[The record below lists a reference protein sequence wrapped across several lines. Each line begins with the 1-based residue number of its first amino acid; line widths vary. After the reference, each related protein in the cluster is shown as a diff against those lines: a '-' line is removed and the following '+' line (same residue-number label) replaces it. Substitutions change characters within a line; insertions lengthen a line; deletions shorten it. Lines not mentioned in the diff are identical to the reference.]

1 MEKMIQALFNS
12 EVEAFK
18 GLQALQELHQT
29 KDVSVGET
37 YVLTR
42 DGDGKV
48 NIRSAKNESEG
59 AGVIGG
65 GLIGGLVGLL
75 AGPLGFIVGL
85 AGGMIAGSAGE
96 TLKAE
101 GVSDYLDQVSANIP
115 NGKSVLIAHVW
126 ENWETPVDTAL
137 LPLSTD
143 LKRFSLEE
151 KVFVPAK
158 TELDKL
164 NADIKVAEIS
174 VAGAMPS
181 EKQDWVVTLADLNAK
196 REVLEHKLKIH
207 TDHQEQ
213 QYQIWVDEHPSAE
226 ETHDAERRR
235 YLESRINEQKAR
247 LDQLKKNR

>member
-18 GLQALQELHQT
+18 GLQALQELQRT
-29 KDVSVGET
+29 KEISVGET

-42 DGDGKV
+42 DTDGKV

-59 AGVIGG
+59 TGIIGG

-126 ENWETPVDTAL
+126 ENWETPLNTML

-143 LKRFSLEE
+143 LRRFSLEE
-151 KVFVPAK
+151 QVFVPAR

-164 NADIKVAEIS
+164 NADIKQAES
-174 VAGAMPS
+174 KLVTVS
-181 EKQDWVVTLADLNAK
+181 DEEKREWIDTLADLNVK
-196 REVLEHKLKIH
+196 RAALENKLKIH
-207 TDHQEQ
+207 TDQRQQ
-213 QYQIWVDEHPSAE
+213 QYQTWIDEHPDAHE
-226 ETHDAERRR
+226 AHDEERRR
-235 YLESRINEQKAR
+235 YMESRIKEQKER
-247 LDQLKKNR
+247 LDQLKRDR

>member
-18 GLQALQELHQT
+18 GLQALQELQLT
-29 KDVSVGET
+29 KDVSIGET

-42 DGDGKV
+42 DIAGNV

-59 AGVIGG
+59 AGVIGA

-115 NGKSVLIAHVW
+115 NGKSVLIAHIW
-126 ENWETPVDTAL
+126 ENWETPVDTVL
-137 LPLSTD
+137 LPLSID
-143 LKRFSLEE
+143 LKRFNLDEN
-151 KVFVPAK
+151 VFVPAK

-164 NADIKVAEIS
+164 NADIKMAEIS
-174 VAGAMPS
+174 IAAAQPS
-181 EKQDWVVTLADLNAK
+181 EKQDWVNTLADLNAK
-196 REVLEHKLKIH
+196 RESLENKLKIH
-207 TDHQEQ
+207 AEHQEQ
-213 QYQIWVDEHPSAE
+213 QYQAWIDEHPSAGE
-226 ETHDAERRR
+226 NHDAERRH
-235 YLESRINEQKAR
+235 YLESRINEQRLR